1 MTPEEDY
8 TPTEFKGQFSDDFES
23 EMLLQKLLG
32 QKTNQS
38 REAIARE
45 IEKDILAISSPPL
58 DLRAIPESERSTHD
72 DCDVTIPEDI
82 SRYLEIAEFPL
93 SPDEVNAL
101 EDKINA
107 YHSPKPPSF
116 IIMEP
121 SFVHTGKTYA
131 YSEELGKIRTGFVYR
146 HNENQKK

>member
-1 MTPEEDY
+1 MNPNEDY
-8 TPTEFKGQFSDDFES
+8 PPTEFKGQFSDDFDS
-23 EMLLQKLLG
+23 ELTLQQIFG

-38 REAIARE
+38 RESTARE
-45 IEKDILAISSPPL
+45 IEKDILTISSPPV
-58 DLRAIPESERSTHD
+58 DLRATPESERSTHD

-121 SFVHTGKTYA
+121 GFVHSGKTYT
-131 YSEELGKIRTGFVYR
+131 YIEELGKIRTGFIYR
-146 HNENQKK
+146 HQ